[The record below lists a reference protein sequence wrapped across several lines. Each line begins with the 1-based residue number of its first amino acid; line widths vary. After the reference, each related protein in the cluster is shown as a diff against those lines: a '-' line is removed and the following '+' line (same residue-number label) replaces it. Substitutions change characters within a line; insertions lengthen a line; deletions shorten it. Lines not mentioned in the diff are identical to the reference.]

1 VVLAASVWPRFAE
14 APKRLAMTVMGIVA
28 SKFALVCV
36 LGLSAGAMT
45 GGGVRGIAVG
55 CGMLLIACVA
65 PWVFYKFFTVADHHF
80 TRTTVVPA
88 GSVGGTAGV
97 LQSIAFRSEQVS
109 RVHGVPNPRAQ
120 SQQGTTGQGS
130 GEGGGGG
137 SGPRVRPPRTIDT
150 QSGRETPPEGDE

>member
-1 VVLAASVWPRFAE
+1 M
-14 APKRLAMTVMGIVA
+14 RLAMMLMGSAA

-45 GGGVRGIAVG
+45 DGGVRGIAAG

-88 GSVGGTAGV
+88 GSLGGTSAV

-109 RVHGVPNPRAQ
+109 RVHGVPNPMAQ
-120 SQQGTTGQGS
+120 SQQGRDGQGS
-130 GEGGGGG
+130 GEGESA
-137 SGPRVRPPRTIDT
+137 SGPRVRPPRSIDT
-150 QSGRETPPEGDE
+150 QSGRETPPEGDESR